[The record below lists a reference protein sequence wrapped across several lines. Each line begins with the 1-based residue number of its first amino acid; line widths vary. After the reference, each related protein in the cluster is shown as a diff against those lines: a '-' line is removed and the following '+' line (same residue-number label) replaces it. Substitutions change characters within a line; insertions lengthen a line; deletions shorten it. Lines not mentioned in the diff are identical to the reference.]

1 MKTVISYHPISEKE
15 IHNWY
20 YNMDFSLISDD
31 VNYSMIKTARAEK
44 MNDES
49 LKKYI
54 KTMKQ
59 AVKTDSNAV
68 FDSTHGF
75 FIATIQ
81 NYFRQSFIVNVSF
94 SRLIEQKEYFK
105 EYTKPWEEI
114 LEKAGNFTFL
124 NSLTTD
130 TPSSGIYI
138 PLEKVVE
145 LLNDYNG
152 NLIVKKDIDD
162 FFEQSNAKAFIESLN
177 YAKENNTGLLE
188 ANGILKLEL
197 SIENDK
203 NETLSKPT
211 KAIDES
217 QGLKDDPKSEV
228 TAEKENKEKKS
239 LFSRVFG
246 SK

>member
-31 VNYSMIKTARAEK
+31 VNYTMIKTARAEK
-44 MNDES
+44 MHDES

-54 KTMKQ
+54 KTMKK
-59 AVKTDSNAV
+59 AVKTVPNAV
-68 FDSTHGF
+68 FDNTHGF
-75 FIATIQ
+75 FIAKIQ
-81 NYFRQSFIVNVSF
+81 TYYRQSFIVNVSF
-94 SRLIEQKEYFK
+94 SKLIEQKKHFK
-105 EYTKPWEEI
+105 GYTKPWEKI
-114 LEKAGNFTFL
+114 LERAGDFAFL

-138 PLEKVVE
+138 PLDKVVE

-162 FFEQSNAKAFIESLN
+162 FFGQSGTKAFIESLN
-177 YAKENNTGLLE
+177 YAKENNAGLLE
-188 ANGILKLEL
+188 AIGVLKQEVL
-197 SIENDK
+197 ENDK
-203 NETLSKPT
+203 TENLSKPT
-211 KAIDES
+211 KAIDEI
-217 QGLKDDPKSEV
+217 QVVKDDMKSEV
-228 TAEKENKEKKS
+228 ITDKEKKS